1 MVMSGGGAGDPRD
14 DPDSEK
20 SVVIDCSYQNHTKA
34 IFRKGRHRG
43 SSFRRA
49 ILDEADL
56 TEGDF
61 SDCDFRRASMVEADL
76 MKSAFDGADFPV
88 AVTICCQCIPFKCR
102 NGGLRRCGFS
112 FFNIPSRNVMFRFWY
127 SIDTAI
133 YVLWY
138 SH

>member
-20 SVVIDCSYQNHTKA
+20 SEIIDCSYQNHTKA

-61 SDCDFRRASMVEADL
+61 SDCDFRRTFGTVSWKELTSGEYGANMLSCKEVIGGTQSSM
-76 MKSAFDGADFPV
+76 K
-88 AVTICCQCIPFKCR
+88 T
-102 NGGLRRCGFS
+102 
-112 FFNIPSRNVMFRFWY
+112 
-127 SIDTAI
+127 
-133 YVLWY
+133 
-138 SH
+138 